1 MPLWIRTLKR
11 GHVGRV
17 DSKGGEKAG
26 NGQERHESGWCN
38 SGFCRLVFRVSA
50 VYSGIL
56 RTRCRT
62 DSFYFYFR
70 KVEVFDSR
78 AHATECS
85 ILGQREIVDTNRN
98 CFVFGDAWNVRVCYV
113 VVMFTVCFPAVV
125 HLFLSSVGGEIQ
137 AKAFGRSHFLS
148 QVPESSDTLGQPAI

>member
-1 MPLWIRTLKR
+1 MGKR
-11 GHVGRV
+11 QATGRSGTNRDGVIAVFV
-17 DSKGGEKAG
+17 DWFFGS
-26 NGQERHESGWCN
+26 RRCI
-38 SGFCRLVFRVSA
+38 LVFFVRGAGRIVF
-50 VYSGIL
+50 I
-56 RTRCRT
+56 
-62 DSFYFYFR
+62 FYFR

-85 ILGQREIVDTNRN
+85 ILGQREIVDTKQELL
-98 CFVFGDAWNVRVCYV
+98 RVCYV

-125 HLFLSSVGGEIQ
+125 HLFLSSVGDEIQ